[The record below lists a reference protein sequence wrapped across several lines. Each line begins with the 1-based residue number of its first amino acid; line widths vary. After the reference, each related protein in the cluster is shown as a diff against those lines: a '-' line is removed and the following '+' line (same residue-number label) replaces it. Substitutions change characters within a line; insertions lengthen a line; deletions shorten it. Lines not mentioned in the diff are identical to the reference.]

1 MKAHLTCNILGIK
14 VLMYCSTYCNSTS
27 CKQQYLLYITNLL
40 LICRRLRTR
49 NEAPDE
55 VRRLMKRNFE
65 ETHLTDSDI
74 ENDELFESSGNLQ
87 AGRGRREVP
96 SGQEGA
102 ADEGLH
108 RCGDEEF
115 WWGQSG
121 RVAG

>member
-1 MKAHLTCNILGIK
+1 
-14 VLMYCSTYCNSTS
+14 
-27 CKQQYLLYITNLL
+27 
-40 LICRRLRTR
+40 
-49 NEAPDE
+49 
-55 VRRLMKRNFE
+55 MKRNFE

-102 ADEGLH
+102 ADNGLH
-108 RCGDEEF
+108 RRREEAVCCV
-115 WWGQSG
+115 QSV